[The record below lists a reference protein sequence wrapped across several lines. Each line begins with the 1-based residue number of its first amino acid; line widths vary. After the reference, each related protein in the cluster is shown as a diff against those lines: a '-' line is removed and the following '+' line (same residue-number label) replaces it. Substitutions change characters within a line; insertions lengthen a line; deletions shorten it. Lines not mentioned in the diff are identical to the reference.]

1 MSHAIVLTGAGVAV
15 GALLRGW
22 SLRDGH
28 PTLRSGLCR
37 ADPLTYV
44 LVAGLLAAVS
54 MVASALPAV
63 RPARIDPMLVFRDQ

>member
-1 MSHAIVLTGAGVAV
+1 
-15 GALLRGW
+15 
-22 SLRDGH
+22 
-28 PTLRSGLCR
+28 
-37 ADPLTYV
+37 LTYV